1 MFKITPFQVTTG
13 PIEKKSEMRRPF
25 YLHHSPMLLLLHL
38 EAKSKESSSVCDVQ
52 CVSLDLNTSPFL
64 STIEQGDS
72 VAQYKG
78 EN

>member
-1 MFKITPFQVTTG
+1 
-13 PIEKKSEMRRPF
+13 
-25 YLHHSPMLLLLHL
+25 MLLLLHL

-78 EN
+78 ENWTPYELLLHKITFCPKLLLFQ